1 MAELNSSGRKL
12 SNREQRDLDIEIQ
25 FLEGVTQRDRR
36 YVEALQLLGD
46 DYTRRGRF
54 EDGLS
59 VDRRL
64 ARLCPSDPLVHY
76 NLACSFSLTE
86 EFRKAA
92 NDDGHQSGRC
102 HFLNLMRQATARGS
116 WKRKKNDQKPPP
128 QNVKRH
134 TNDTASMSP
143 QAAKGRRTFHGA
155 RNFFHFSKAVGR

>member
-25 FLEGVTQRDRR
+25 FLEGVTRRDRR

-54 EDGLS
+54 EDGLN

-92 NDDGHQSGRC
+92 NALRKAIHYGYRDFDHLRKDSD
-102 HFLNLMRQATARGS
+102 LEPLRQNEIYAGIEQEIAELEA
-116 WKRKKNDQKPPP
+116 NQD
-128 QNVKRH
+128 
-134 TNDTASMSP
+134 
-143 QAAKGRRTFHGA
+143 
-155 RNFFHFSKAVGR
+155 

>member
-1 MAELNSSGRKL
+1 MTELNSSGRKL

-25 FLEGVTQRDRR
+25 FLEGVIERDRR

-76 NLACSFSLTE
+76 NLACSFSLTK

-92 NDDGHQSGRC
+92 NALRKAIHYGYRDFDHLRKDSD
-102 HFLNLMRQATARGS
+102 LEPLRQNELYAGIEEEIAELEANR
-116 WKRKKNDQKPPP
+116 D
-128 QNVKRH
+128 
-134 TNDTASMSP
+134 
-143 QAAKGRRTFHGA
+143 
-155 RNFFHFSKAVGR
+155 

>member
-25 FLEGVTQRDRR
+25 FLEGVIERDRR

-76 NLACSFSLTE
+76 NLACSFSLTK

-92 NDDGHQSGRC
+92 NALRKAIHYGYRDFDHLRKDSD
-102 HFLNLMRQATARGS
+102 LEPLRQNELYAGIEEEIAELEANR
-116 WKRKKNDQKPPP
+116 D
-128 QNVKRH
+128 
-134 TNDTASMSP
+134 
-143 QAAKGRRTFHGA
+143 
-155 RNFFHFSKAVGR
+155 

>member
-59 VDRRL
+59 VARRL

-92 NDDGHQSGRC
+92 NALRKAIHYGYRDFDHLRKDSD
-102 HFLNLMRQATARGS
+102 LELLRQNEIYAGIEQEIAELEA
-116 WKRKKNDQKPPP
+116 NQD
-128 QNVKRH
+128 
-134 TNDTASMSP
+134 
-143 QAAKGRRTFHGA
+143 
-155 RNFFHFSKAVGR
+155 

>member
-25 FLEGVTQRDRR
+25 FLEGVIERDRR

-54 EDGLS
+54 EDGLN

-76 NLACSFSLTE
+76 NLACSFSLTK

-92 NDDGHQSGRC
+92 NALRKAIHYGYRDFDHLRKDSD
-102 HFLNLMRQATARGS
+102 LEPLRQNGIYAGIEQEIAELEANRE
-116 WKRKKNDQKPPP
+116 
-128 QNVKRH
+128 
-134 TNDTASMSP
+134 
-143 QAAKGRRTFHGA
+143 
-155 RNFFHFSKAVGR
+155 